1 MGRAAADALEGAIKK
16 ESDAMIGDNNRITQ
30 LKQELSD
37 REKSVITRLRNIKE
51 MQVALTTIR
60 ELCS

>member
-16 ESDAMIGDNNRITQ
+16 ESEATIVDNNRITQ
-30 LKQELSD
+30 LKQELTD

-51 MQVALTTIR
+51 MQIALTTLR
-60 ELCS
+60 ELT